1 MNQAIESLIELNKLE
16 KSYIVGKN
24 HIIKAVDQVS
34 FSIAKGEIFGL
45 IGESGS
51 GKSTIGKCLVGIEN
65 PDGGT
70 IQYKGRK
77 IQIIFQDPLVSM
89 NPRMNIL
96 KIMEEP
102 IKLSKRYRSKSEARI
117 KILELLGQ
125 VGIQENILK
134 RYPSELSGG
143 QNQRVCIARA
153 LACEPEVIVADE
165 PTASLDVTI
174 RGQIMELFQSL
185 QKEKGL
191 TILLITHDLILARRI
206 CDKIG
211 IMNHGKLLELGKAE
225 EVCSNPLHAYTKSLI
240 SAIPAADPLSKNKR
254 ILYKEEPS
262 FDMIWKEESKGHY
275 LLTK

>member
-1 MNQAIESLIELNKLE
+1 MNQTIESIIELNKLE
-16 KSYIVGKN
+16 KSYILGKN

-51 GKSTIGKCLVGIEN
+51 GKSTIGKCLAGIEY

-102 IKLSKRYRSKSEARI
+102 FKLLKLYRSKAEARI

-125 VGIQENILK
+125 VGIHEHILE

-165 PTASLDVTI
+165 PTASLDVSI

-185 QKEKGL
+185 QKERGL

-211 IMNHGKLLELGKAE
+211 IMNHGKLLELGEAK
-225 EVCSNPLHAYTKSLI
+225 EVCANPLHAYTKSLI

-262 FDMIWKEESKGHY
+262 SAMIWREESKGHY